1 MTWDTT
7 GTMRSDWSF
16 DTVRSMSAMGSL
28 RNMARDIIMPPTI
41 PDEDEQYQSTERSS
55 HITDSVLATQGSQ
68 LSSSDGL
75 VMNPAASHST
85 VIVKDISAEIAK
97 GMDELVMTEEGDPS
111 GISSFSRR

>member
-1 MTWDTT
+1 
-7 GTMRSDWSF
+7 
-16 DTVRSMSAMGSL
+16 
-28 RNMARDIIMPPTI
+28 MPPTI
-41 PDEDEQYQSTERSS
+41 PDEDEQYQSSEQSS
-55 HITDSVLATQGSQ
+55 HVTDSVLATQGSQ

-85 VIVKDISAEIAK
+85 VVVKDISAEIAK